1 MIDNFPIMQVKP
13 KKIIGVQFEA
23 VRRNIKIAETTE
35 DGMIYLPCFF
45 VGVVPSSPSVG
56 LFFLFHAH
64 SIFKEFSPCLVPGI
78 WILGLL

>member
-1 MIDNFPIMQVKP
+1 MIDNFAIMQVKP
-13 KKIIGVQFEA
+13 KRIIGVQFEA

-56 LFFLFHAH
+56 PFFFIYFMHIQVLKRRKDLYFT
-64 SIFKEFSPCLVPGI
+64 
-78 WILGLL
+78 

>member
-45 VGVVPSSPSVG
+45 VGVVPSSVLPLLV
-56 LFFLFHAH
+56 FFFN
-64 SIFKEFSPCLVPGI
+64 FKILKGVPH
-78 WILGLL
+78 LGATLTYIN

>member
-45 VGVVPSSPSVG
+45 VGVVPSSVLPLLV
-56 LFFLFHAH
+56 FFFNLMHIQVLKRRKDLYFT
-64 SIFKEFSPCLVPGI
+64 
-78 WILGLL
+78 

>member
-1 MIDNFPIMQVKP
+1 MTDNFPIMQVKP

-35 DGMIYLPCFF
+35 DGMIYLPWFF

-56 LFFLFHAH
+56 LFFYFMHIQFLK
-64 SIFKEFSPCLVPGI
+64 S
-78 WILGLL
+78 LLEKTVWAFFYVS

>member
-1 MIDNFPIMQVKP
+1 MIDNFAIMQVKP
-13 KKIIGVQFEA
+13 KRIIGVQFEA

-56 LFFLFHAH
+56 PFLFYFI
-64 SIFKEFSPCLVPGI
+64 SCTFKF
-78 WILGLL
+78 